1 MNNRT
6 KKESEWT
13 EVKSRL
19 ECAMQRMADL
29 EAEQVKAN
37 GELTDALTLFRQHY
51 ELSQEQ
57 IAKIMG
63 VSAMYVSLLE
73 RKKRHWSARTL
84 QRLLG
89 PLFQL

>member
-6 KKESEWT
+6 QKESEWT
-13 EVKSRL
+13 EVKTKL
-19 ECAMQRMADL
+19 EAAMKRMADL
-29 EAEQVKAN
+29 EVEQVKAN

-73 RKKRHWSARTL
+73 RKKRHWSSRTV

>member
-6 KKESEWT
+6 QKESEWT
-13 EVKSRL
+13 EVKTKL
-19 ECAMQRMADL
+19 EAAMKRMADL

-63 VSAMYVSLLE
+63 VSSMYVSLLE
-73 RKKRHWSARTL
+73 RKKRHWSARTA

-89 PLFQL
+89 PLFQI

>member
-6 KKESEWT
+6 QKESEWT
-13 EVKSRL
+13 EVKTKL
-19 ECAMQRMADL
+19 EAAMKRMADL
-29 EAEQVKAN
+29 EVEQVKAN

-73 RKKRHWSARTL
+73 RKKRHWSARTV

>member
-6 KKESEWT
+6 QKESEWT

-19 ECAMQRMADL
+19 ECAMQRMAAL
-29 EAEQVKAN
+29 EAKQLEAN
-37 GELTDALTLFRQHY
+37 NELTDALTLFRQHY

-73 RKKRHWSARTL
+73 RKKRHWSARTV